1 MTLEVIYSV
10 RLHPGL
16 ISLAYA
22 ADKYCAGL
30 EQANPDML
38 LTAKRTLELREQGV
52 FSVCYAES

>member
-1 MTLEVIYSV
+1 MPGQRAMHRAKKVPSMTLEVIYSV

-30 EQANPDML
+30 EQAN
-38 LTAKRTLELREQGV
+38 RIC
-52 FSVCYAES
+52 F